1 MPLRTTIV
9 VLALAGL
16 VQAIEPAGFPV
27 EETLCYNTGGK
38 RTSTTCGDSST
49 GAGVRFAPQGG
60 ACRVI
65 GSISDFAPVYPE
77 PYPPQP
83 CSVIVYSADE
93 SNGGP
98 DERLGAVWSECG
110 WNGWQY
116 TDLSGEDISIA
127 DGDSFLIFY
136 HQLVGNTIAYWG
148 DIALDYPT
156 RNWWK
161 YGKWNNPLF
170 VVFTVGND
178 FQLNAVVQYETGV
191 TEVIGPA
198 AGDTPVR
205 VRSPARG
212 MVRFSFT
219 ASRPG
224 PVRLDVY
231 DPVGTRIASESYGQL
246 ASREHALTWDCRSI
260 RPGPY
265 LYRLSLGSTAYTG
278 KLLVLD

>member
-1 MPLRTTIV
+1 MKL
-9 VLALAGL
+9 LALAL
-16 VQAIEPAGFPV
+16 LPALAAAWEPSFPV
-27 EETLCYNTGGK
+27 EETLCYNTGGM

-77 PYPPQP
+77 PYPAQP

-93 SNGGP
+93 LNGGP
-98 DERLGAVWSECG
+98 DDRLGAAWSECG
-110 WNGWQY
+110 WAGWQY
-116 TDLSGEDISIA
+116 TDLSAENIA
-127 DGDSFLIFY
+127 IAAGDSFLIFY
-136 HQLVGNTIAYWG
+136 HQLVGNTIAFWG
-148 DIALDYPT
+148 DITLDHPT

-178 FQLNAVVQYETGV
+178 FELNAVVQYETGV

-198 AGDTPVR
+198 GKEPPVR
-205 VRSPARG
+205 VTSPARG
-212 MVRFSFT
+212 AARFSC
-219 ASRPG
+219 AAAG
-224 PVRLDVY
+224 PVVLELFDAAGQRVARQAFGSAGAGRRELTLDCGGV
-231 DPVGTRIASESYGQL
+231 
-246 ASREHALTWDCRSI
+246 

-265 LYRLSLGSTAYTG
+265 LYRLRAGGRAFSG
-278 KLLVLD
+278 KLLVVD